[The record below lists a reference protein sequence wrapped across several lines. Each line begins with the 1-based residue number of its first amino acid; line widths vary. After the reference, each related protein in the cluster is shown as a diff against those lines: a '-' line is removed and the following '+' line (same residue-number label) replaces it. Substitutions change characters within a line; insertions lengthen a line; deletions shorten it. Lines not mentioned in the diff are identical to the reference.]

1 MKGSEKA
8 AVILSAL
15 SPELVQKILAHLS
28 SEEINKLENAKGA
41 IAALPPDEVSSVF
54 REVSEKIAGVDSAF
68 PVDERLKKKNKQK
81 KGNGEN
87 TPEEEEEDSQERLKV
102 LLEKADVKTLSSF
115 MRNEHPQ
122 TIALILAQMDATKS
136 GRIIAS
142 LPELLQD
149 EVIKRIANLEEVSMD
164 ILKQIADV
172 LEGEIQSS
180 GKSGQ
185 ILGGVKPI
193 AEILNQAGRTTEQAI
208 LARLEESDPEMADSI
223 RQLMFVFDDLT
234 KIDDKGIQGI
244 LREVTSQDLGL
255 ALKAAGDDIKDKIFK
270 NMSERAVEMLKED
283 IEAMGP
289 VRLSD
294 VEKSQQEIIKVA
306 MRLEQEGK
314 IVISRGGSEGDTLV

>member
-28 SEEINKLENAKGA
+28 SEEISELESAKSA
-41 IAALPPDEVSSVF
+41 ITALPPDEVSSVF
-54 REVSEKIAGVDSAF
+54 REISEKISVEEPAF
-68 PVDERLKKKNKQK
+68 PEGKDLKKKSESNKE
-81 KGNGEN
+81 NGEN
-87 TPEEEEEDSQERLKV
+87 TPEEDEEDSQERLKL

-115 MRNEHPQ
+115 IRNEHPQ
-122 TIALILAQMDATKS
+122 TIALILAQMDAVKS
-136 GRIIAS
+136 GQIIAG

-149 EVIKRIANLEEVSMD
+149 EVIKRIANLEAVSMD

-172 LEGEIQSS
+172 LEGEIQTS

-208 LARLEESDPEMADSI
+208 LARLEESDPDMADSI
-223 RQLMFVFDDLT
+223 RQLMFVFDDLG

-255 ALKAAGDDIKDKIFK
+255 ALKAAGDDIKEKIFK
-270 NMSERAVEMLKED
+270 NMSERAGEMLKED

-314 IVISRGGSEGDTLV
+314 IVISRGGAEEDTLI

>member
-1 MKGSEKA
+1 
-8 AVILSAL
+8 
-15 SPELVQKILAHLS
+15 
-28 SEEINKLENAKGA
+28 
-41 IAALPPDEVSSVF
+41 
-54 REVSEKIAGVDSAF
+54 
-68 PVDERLKKKNKQK
+68 
-81 KGNGEN
+81 
-87 TPEEEEEDSQERLKV
+87 
-102 LLEKADVKTLSSF
+102 
-115 MRNEHPQ
+115 
-122 TIALILAQMDATKS
+122 
-136 GRIIAS
+136 
-142 LPELLQD
+142 
-149 EVIKRIANLEEVSMD
+149 MD

>member
-28 SEEINKLENAKGA
+28 SEEISKLENAKGA

-68 PVDERLKKKNKQK
+68 PVDGRLKKKNERK

-87 TPEEEEEDSQERLKV
+87 TPEEEEGDSQERLKV

>member
-28 SEEINKLENAKGA
+28 SEEISKLENAKGA

>member
-28 SEEINKLENAKGA
+28 SEEISKLENAKGA

-68 PVDERLKKKNKQK
+68 PVDGRLKKKNERK

-87 TPEEEEEDSQERLKV
+87 APEEEEEDSQERLKA
-102 LLEKADVKTLSSF
+102 LLEKADVKPLSSF

-136 GRIIAS
+136 GQIIAS

-223 RQLMFVFDDLT
+223 RQLMFVFDDLG

-314 IVISRGGSEGDTLV
+314 IVINRGGSEGDALV